1 MESSDALTVATNAAQ
16 GFQVFECQQ
25 CADKVRQTLVAA
37 GHRGQRIEIRGAG
50 GRDFM
55 ICVSYDGG
63 QATITQN
70 GRHVG
75 IRVGDV
81 VVDNLHPRGMPFEQW
96 IKDFDA
102 IGGVVVHSVI
112 DF

>member
-1 MESSDALTVATNAAQ
+1 MESSEALTVATNAAQ
-16 GFQVFECQQ
+16 GFQVFQCQQ
-25 CADKVRQTLVAA
+25 CAEKLRQALQAA
-37 GHRGQRIEIRGAG
+37 GHRGQQIEIRGAG

-55 ICVSYDGG
+55 ICLSYDGG
-63 QATITQN
+63 QSTITQN

-75 IRVGDV
+75 VRVGDI
-81 VVDNLHPRGMPFEQW
+81 VVDNLHPNGMPFDRW

-102 IGGVVVHSVI
+102 IGGVVVHSAV